1 MKVAVITRHAISN
14 YGSLLQ
20 TIATQKLIEGLGY
33 ACEII
38 DYVRT
43 DEEPR
48 NWEKTTLSGKAGW
61 NNNPL
66 KRAAYLALREPEGIK
81 AGRKFAMMQKKYLH
95 LTNRYSSL
103 AQLRSTPPVAN
114 IYMTGSDQVWGPVCN
129 GSYDSAYFLSFVPE
143 DKRKIAFS
151 ASMGKMKLTD
161 AVEKMFTEYL
171 SQYHDVAVRE
181 DSAAE
186 FLNSRGIS
194 CTTVLD
200 PTLMIS
206 GDTWRGFIK
215 EDKKPTE
222 EKYILVYQIHNGREL
237 NEYAKEISKRMNLPL
252 IRVSP
257 TFHQIIRG
265 GKFIYLPDVTE
276 FLSLIDNAT
285 FMMTDSFHGTAF
297 AINFNTPFAE
307 VLPNNGTSSRN
318 VSILNLTGLNDRI
331 VTRQEQLNTLAAVVD
346 FTNANKILNKKRAE
360 SKEIMK
366 DMLSME

>member
-20 TIATQKLIEGLGY
+20 TIATQKLIESLGHE
-33 ACEII
+33 CEII

-43 DEEPR
+43 DEEPQ
-48 NWEKTTLSGKAGW
+48 NWEKTALQQKTGW

-81 AGRKFAMMQKKYLH
+81 AGRKFAMMQEKYLH
-95 LTNRYSSL
+95 LTNRYSSITEL
-103 AQLRSTPPVAN
+103 ENNSPAAD

-129 GSYDSAYFLSFVPE
+129 GSYDSAYFLSFIPE
-143 DKRKIAFS
+143 NKRKVAFA

-161 AVEKMFTEYL
+161 VAEKMFTEYL
-171 SQYHDVAVRE
+171 PKYHDMAVRE

-200 PTLMIS
+200 PTMMIS
-206 GDTWRGFIK
+206 GDAWRRFA
-215 EDKKPTE
+215 KKSMRPTK
-222 EKYILVYQIHNGREL
+222 EKYILVYQIHNGKEL
-237 NEYAKEISKRMNLPL
+237 NEYAKEISKRMGLPL
-252 IRVSP
+252 VRVSP

-265 GKFIYLPDVTE
+265 GKFIFLPDVTE
-276 FLSLIDNAT
+276 FLSLIDDAS

-297 AINFNTPFAE
+297 AIIFNTPFSE
-307 VLPNNGTSSRN
+307 VLPDNGTSSRN

-331 VTRQEQLNTLAAVVD
+331 VTKPEQLKSLAVSMD
-346 FTNANKILNKKRAE
+346 FTNANEILGEKRVK
-360 SKEIMK
+360 SKEILK
-366 DMLSME
+366 DMLSK